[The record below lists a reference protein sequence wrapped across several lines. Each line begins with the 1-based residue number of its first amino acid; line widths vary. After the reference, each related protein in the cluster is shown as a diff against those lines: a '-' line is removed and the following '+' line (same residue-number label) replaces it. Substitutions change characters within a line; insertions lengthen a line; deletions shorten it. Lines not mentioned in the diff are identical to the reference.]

1 MDRWTENKEL
11 AGWLQTNVAV
21 NSSMSRWR
29 PKINGVSQGT
39 VLRPAQFNVCVTN
52 MHGGINSTLSIFTDN
67 TKLCG
72 VVKMLEERRTI
83 LRNLDRFESWVHV
96 NFMKFSEAKCKC
108 RVGYK

>member
-1 MDRWTENKEL
+1 MNKEL
-11 AGWLQTNVAV
+11 TGWLHTYVAV

-29 PKINGVSQGT
+29 SKMNGVPQGT
-39 VLRPAQFNVCVTN
+39 VLGPAQFNICVTN
-52 MHGGINSTLSIFTDN
+52 MHGGINSTLSIFTGNN

-72 VVKMLEERRTI
+72 VVKMLEERGTI

-96 NFMKFSEAKCKC
+96 NFMKFGEATCKC